1 MSTLQMEKMEA
12 LHLCQIIALEKQCFQ
27 TLAWDEDCFLY
38 EINQNPFGH
47 YFVGMLED
55 EVVCYLGLHI
65 IFEDC
70 HITTVG
76 THPDF
81 RKQGFGREILQHGIR
96 YAKALGVENMS
107 LEVRVSN
114 VAAKKLYASFGFQEG
129 ALRKN
134 YYPDNQEDAMLMWV
148 KI

>member
-1 MSTLQMEKMEA
+1 MSVLQMEKMQKT
-12 LHLCQIIALEKQCFQ
+12 HLRQVIQLEKQCFQ
-27 TLAWDEDCFLY
+27 TLAWDENCFLY
-38 EINQNPFGH
+38 EINENSFGH
-47 YFVGMLED
+47 YFVGILED
-55 EVVCYLGLHI
+55 EIVCYLGLHI

-70 HITTVG
+70 HVTTVG

-81 RKQGFGREILQHGIR
+81 RKRGFGRQILAYGLR
-96 YAKALGVENMS
+96 YAKALHVENIS

-129 ALRKN
+129 AVRKN